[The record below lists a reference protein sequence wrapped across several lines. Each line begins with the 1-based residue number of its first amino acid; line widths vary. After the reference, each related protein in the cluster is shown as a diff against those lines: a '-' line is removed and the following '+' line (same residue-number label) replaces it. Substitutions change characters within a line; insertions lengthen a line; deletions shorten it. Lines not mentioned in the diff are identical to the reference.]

1 MAQRI
6 IISFAVIVMGLAIW
20 AMKFSHHPIV
30 WLILLIASIPLFAAV
45 AGAIFGKSGR
55 SGE

>member
-1 MAQRI
+1 VAQRI
-6 IISFAVIVMGLAIW
+6 IVTFAVIVMGVAVW

-30 WLILLIASIPLFAAV
+30 WLILLTASIPLFAAV
-45 AGAIFGKSGR
+45 AGAIFVKSGG

>member
-1 MAQRI
+1 VTQRI
-6 IISFAVIVMGLAIW
+6 IVAYAVIVMGAAIW

-30 WLILLIASIPLFAAV
+30 WLILLTASIPLFAAV

-55 SGE
+55 SEE